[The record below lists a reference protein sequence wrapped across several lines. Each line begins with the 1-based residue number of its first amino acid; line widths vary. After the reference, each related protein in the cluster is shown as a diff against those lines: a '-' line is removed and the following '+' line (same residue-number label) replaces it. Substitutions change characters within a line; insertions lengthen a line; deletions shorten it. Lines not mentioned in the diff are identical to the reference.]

1 MKRDREAEF
10 GGPEPGWVEAIVAW
24 ANYGSKYPNPFHDDS
39 LEWDRCAYSQRLF
52 GGQRN
57 ITNRMLPLGLMIKE
71 FMWNRI
77 DEFVNVR
84 NVDIDAPCVW
94 IDSEPHTP
102 LQWAAKLRMLNPD
115 RVEILWSVGLSASSI
130 LCQCFSTED
139 EFSYDAWEVRRRIKR
154 CKQMEDSIMA
164 MVWCCRRAE
173 GTAWLDVA
181 AIAAERMRRVDVRDW
196 VECREGFDN

>member
-1 MKRDREAEF
+1 MKRDRDTEF
-10 GGPEPGWVEAIVAW
+10 GGPEPGWVQAIVVW
-24 ANYGSKYPNPFHDDS
+24 VDGGKRIPSPFKDES
-39 LEWDRCAYSQRLF
+39 LEWDRCAHSPRLF

-71 FMWNRI
+71 FMWSRI

-94 IDSEPHTP
+94 IDGEPYTP
-102 LQWAAKLRMLNPD
+102 FQWAAKLGMVNPD
-115 RVEILWSVGLSASSI
+115 RVEILWSVGLSASRI
-130 LCQCFSTED
+130 MCQSLSTDED
-139 EFSYDAWEVRRRIKR
+139 VRRRMRR
-154 CKQMEDSIMA
+154 CRQMEDSIMA
-164 MVWCCRRAE
+164 MVWCSRQAQ

-196 VECREGFDN
+196 VGCREGFD

>member
-1 MKRDREAEF
+1 MQRDREAEF
-10 GGPEPGWVEAIVAW
+10 GGGPEPGWVEAMVVW
-24 ANYGSKYPNPFHDDS
+24 ADTGKRISNPFHDDS
-39 LEWDRCAYSQRLF
+39 LEWDRCAYSPRLF

-57 ITNRMLPLGLMIKE
+57 ITNRMLPMGMMIKE
-71 FMWNRI
+71 FMWSRI

-94 IDSEPHTP
+94 IDGEPYTP
-102 LQWAAKLRMLNPD
+102 FQWAAKLGMVNPD
-115 RVEILWSVGLSASSI
+115 RVEILWSMGLSASIMFANVVSI
-130 LCQCFSTED
+130 GIDDS
-139 EFSYDAWEVRRRIKR
+139 EVRRRIKR
-154 CKQMEDSIMA
+154 CRQMEDSIMA

-196 VECREGFDN
+196 VGCREGFDV